1 MYSSSYLLYEYGVC
15 MTYVSMV
22 YSVALVSF
30 SAGRHDRCRLWGA
43 QRSEHLGE
51 ASKALQNDSI
61 DADEDRLGH

>member
-30 SAGRHDRCRLWGA
+30 SAD
-43 QRSEHLGE
+43 
-51 ASKALQNDSI
+51 
-61 DADEDRLGH
+61 